1 MRLFLFIWLGQLI
14 SLLGSGLTNFALG
27 IWVYQNTGSVTLFAL
42 ISLFA
47 TLPYMVISPV
57 AGALVDR
64 WNRQWVMIISDLGA
78 GIATLILTILLF
90 TDHLEIW
97 HIYLITSV
105 NSFFGAFQKP
115 AYIAATTLI
124 VPKRYLSR
132 ASGMVQLGEAVSQL
146 FAPILAGLLIV
157 TIKLDGIILIDFATF
172 IFAVV
177 TLFVVQFPH
186 LDAKITKKEGKTSVL
201 QEAFLGWTYL
211 TARPGLLALLLFFT
225 TNNLLVGVVSVLV
238 TPLVLSFASPTEL
251 GMVMSIGGTGMLVGS
266 LVMSTWGG
274 PPRHINA
281 VFGFMFLSGL
291 CVVAA
296 GLRAFIP
303 LLIVAAFLAFFGMP
317 IINGSSQIIFQKKV
331 APQMQGRVFAFN
343 LAFRTASLPIAYGI
357 AGPLADRIF
366 EPLMAVNGPL
376 ASTIGHI
383 IGTGDGRGIAL
394 IFIIM
399 GFLTML
405 ATIAA
410 YQYPPLRFV
419 EDQLPDIVSEV
430 GIDKT

>member
-1 MRLFLFIWLGQLI
+1 MKIFILIWFGQLMSMI
-14 SLLGSGLTNFALG
+14 GSGLTRFALG
-27 IWVYQNTGSVTLFAL
+27 VWVYQHTGSVTLFAL

-47 TLPYMVISPV
+47 TLPYVVISPI

-64 WNRQWVMIISDLGA
+64 WNRRWVMIISDSGA
-78 GIATLILTILLF
+78 GIATLILTTLLF
-90 TDHLEIW
+90 TDRLEIW
-97 HIYLITSV
+97 HIYLITSA
-105 NSFFGAFQKP
+105 SSLFGAFQHP
-115 AYIAATTLI
+115 AYIAATTLM
-124 VPKRYLSR
+124 VPKRYLMR
-132 ASGMVQLGEAVSQL
+132 VSGMIQLENAISQL
-146 FAPILAGLLIV
+146 LAPMLAGILIV
-157 TIKLDGIILIDFATF
+157 TIKLHGIILIDFATF

-177 TLFVVQFPH
+177 TLLVVKFPH
-186 LDAKITKKEGKTSVL
+186 LDSKITKKEGKNSVL
-201 QEAFLGWTYL
+201 QEAILGWTYL

-225 TNNLLVGVVSVLV
+225 TNNLLGGVAGVLI

-251 GMVMSIGGTGMLVGS
+251 GMIISIGGIGMLFGS
-266 LVMSTWGG
+266 LVISTWGG

-296 GLRAFIP
+296 GLRASVP
-303 LLIVAAFLAFFGMP
+303 LLIVASFLAFFGIP
-317 IINGSSQIIFQKKV
+317 ITNGSSQIIFQKKV

-343 LAFRTASLPIAYGI
+343 LAFRTASSPIAYVI

-376 ASTIGHI
+376 ASTIGRI

-394 IFIIM
+394 IFIVM

-405 ATIAA
+405 VTIAA
-410 YQYPPLRFV
+410 YQYFPLRFV
-419 EDQLPDIVSEV
+419 EDNLPDVAS
-430 GIDKT
+430 

>member
-1 MRLFLFIWLGQLI
+1 MQLFLFIWFGQLI

-27 IWVYQNTGSVTLFAL
+27 IWVYQHTGSVTLFAL
-42 ISLFA
+42 ISLFT

-64 WNRQWVMIISDLGA
+64 WNRRWVMIISDSGA

-90 TDHLEIW
+90 SDRLEIW
-97 HIYLITSV
+97 HIYLITSI
-105 NSFFGAFQKP
+105 NSFFGTFQKP

-124 VPKRYLSR
+124 VPKSYLSR

-146 FAPILAGLLIV
+146 LAPILAGLLIV
-157 TIKLDGIILIDFATF
+157 TIKLHGIILIDFATF
-172 IFAVV
+172 IFGVV
-177 TLFVVQFPH
+177 TLLGVQFPH
-186 LDAKITKKEGKTSVL
+186 LETRITKKRQKTSIL
-201 QEAFLGWTYL
+201 REALSGWTYL

-238 TPLVLSFASPTEL
+238 TPLVLSFASSTEL

-274 PPRHINA
+274 PPRHING

-291 CVVAA
+291 CIVAA
-296 GLRAFIP
+296 GLRASIP
-303 LLIVAAFLAFFGMP
+303 LLVIASFLAFFGMP

-331 APQMQGRVFAFN
+331 DPQMQGRVFAFN
-343 LAFRTASLPIAYGI
+343 LAFRTASSPIAYGI
-357 AGPLADRIF
+357 AGPLADRVF

-376 ASTIGHI
+376 ASTVGRI

-410 YQYPPLRFV
+410 YQYSPLRFV
-419 EDQLPDIVSEV
+419 EDKLPDIVPEV
-430 GIDKT
+430 GIDKI